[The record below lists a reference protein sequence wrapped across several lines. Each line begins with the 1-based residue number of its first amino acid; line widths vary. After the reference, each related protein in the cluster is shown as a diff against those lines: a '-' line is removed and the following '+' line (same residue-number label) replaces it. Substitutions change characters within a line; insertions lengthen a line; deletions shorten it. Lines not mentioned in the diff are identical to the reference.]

1 MARTVIDQDKIK
13 EINISYIKNKTYAAV
28 ARELGIAASTVKKYI
43 IPIKPIIPVRGRI
56 AIISTILIAESET
69 AVQKENACS
78 SSPFKIPSEILSR
91 YISGTI
97 GAKNFSKM
105 PTS

>member
-43 IPIKPIIPVRGRI
+43 IPNFTLDIEKIKFVESLIVPI
-56 AIISTILIAESET
+56 
-69 AVQKENACS
+69 
-78 SSPFKIPSEILSR
+78 SEIKISFDDNDICTLSEEEFNE
-91 YISGTI
+91 I
-97 GAKNFSKM
+97 KELWKECM
-105 PTS
+105 M

>member
-43 IPIKPIIPVRGRI
+43 IPNFTIDIQQVEFDESLVIPV
-56 AIISTILIAESET
+56 
-69 AVQKENACS
+69 
-78 SSPFKIPSEILSR
+78 SEIKLNLGDSEICTLSKDEE
-91 YISGTI
+91 IEI
-97 GAKNFSKM
+97 QELWKECM
-105 PTS
+105 M

>member
-43 IPIKPIIPVRGRI
+43 IPKFTLEVTEVKFNKPIPE
-56 AIISTILIAESET
+56 A
-69 AVQKENACS
+69 
-78 SSPFKIPSEILSR
+78 SEITMNYNDNDICTLSEEEFNE
-91 YISGTI
+91 I
-97 GAKNFSKM
+97 KELWKECM
-105 PTS
+105 M